1 LVSEAQGMEFSLLLA
16 ALVNV
21 KENLKDF
28 NYSLNFH

>member
-1 LVSEAQGMEFSLLLA
+1 MEFSLLLA
-16 ALVNV
+16 ALINV